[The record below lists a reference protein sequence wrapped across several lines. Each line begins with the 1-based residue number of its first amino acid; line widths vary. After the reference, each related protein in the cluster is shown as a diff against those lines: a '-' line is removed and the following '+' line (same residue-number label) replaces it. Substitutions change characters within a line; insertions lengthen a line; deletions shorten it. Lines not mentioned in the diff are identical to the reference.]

1 MKKLATNEFPILDV
15 LRERW
20 SPRAYA
26 DKPIDPDKVW
36 SLLEAAR
43 WSPSGGNEQPWSFI
57 VAFKGDAGFDKIVA
71 ALMGNNQKWVPQA
84 PVLIV
89 NIAKLTRSSG
99 APNRHAHYDV
109 GQAVAHMTVQAGA
122 LGLHTRQI
130 GGFDA
135 EQIRQ
140 AFGIP
145 DGYEPVTITAVGEF
159 GDLDRLPDDL
169 RQRES
174 GERVRKPFEEIV
186 FSERFGQPA
195 RKPEKAARV

>member
-15 LRERW
+15 LKERW

-26 DKPIDPDKVW
+26 DRPIDPDKVW

-57 VAFKGDAGFDKIVA
+57 VAFRGDAGFDKIVA
-71 ALMGNNQKWVPQA
+71 ALSGNNQKWAPQA

-89 NIAKLTRSSG
+89 SIAKLTRSSG
-99 APNRHAHYDV
+99 APNRHAYYDV
-109 GQAVAHMTVQAGA
+109 GQAVAHLTVQAGA
-122 LGLHTRQI
+122 MGLHTHQI
-130 GGFDA
+130 GGFDV

-145 DGYEPVTITAVGEF
+145 DGYDPVTITAVGEF
-159 GDLDRLPDDL
+159 GDLDQLPDDL

-195 RKPEKAARV
+195 VKPEKAARV